1 MSQIWDDGDQNPI
14 FLGAGSTQAPRVWF
28 TFLFLFSLCYFA
40 FHFSVCLN
48 PRLGCLH
55 CLSMSRSTITRVSR
69 ALSCLV
75 YPACFALFRLSLM
88 SCVVSQCLNPS
99 LVCLAWLELSRLSN
113 LSWVVSV
120 VSVVLRCV
128 VVLLFLHLLALK
140 ALRKVFNCHVSI
152 SCLRI
157 VSSSGSELSAYLM
170 LSEVVSWVHPLTLLS
185 DQVASASGNI
195 DSGAHSMSFISL
207 LRFAF

>member
-1 MSQIWDDGDQNPI
+1 
-14 FLGAGSTQAPRVWF
+14 
-28 TFLFLFSLCYFA
+28 
-40 FHFSVCLN
+40 
-48 PRLGCLH
+48 
-55 CLSMSRSTITRVSR
+55 
-69 ALSCLV
+69 
-75 YPACFALFRLSLM
+75 
-88 SCVVSQCLNPS
+88 
-99 LVCLAWLELSRLSN
+99 LSRLACLA
-113 LSWVVSV
+113 LSRCLGFLALVSLVLRYVVVS
-120 VSVVLRCV
+120 
-128 VVLLFLHLLALK
+128 LFLHLLALK